1 MKKVLFWTLYP
12 FYVIAI
18 IVLWTFYAVGHNCE
32 KLMDFL
38 YDKFYKF
45 YSLID

>member
-12 FYVIAI
+12 FYVIAM
-18 IVLWTFYAVGHNCE
+18 LFLGTFYIVGHYCE

-38 YDKFYKF
+38 YEKF
-45 YSLID
+45 YSLN

>member
-12 FYVIAI
+12 FYVIAML
-18 IVLWTFYAVGHNCE
+18 VFGTFYIAGHYCE

-38 YDKFYKF
+38 YEKF
-45 YSLID
+45 YSLN

>member
-12 FYVIAI
+12 FYVIAML
-18 IVLWTFYAVGHNCE
+18 VLGIFYIVGHYCE

-38 YDKFYKF
+38 YEKF
-45 YSLID
+45 YSLD